1 MNIMEKKVGL
11 FEDINSDIKSCECI
25 NVDER
30 HEIHR
35 YTMHD
40 GTIYSVPSFKI
51 NSEYI
56 NDLIGKLAERK
67 NHVYPVNVNDIESIC
82 ESIVAYMELY
92 VQLKEVYRFLSTT
105 KKNNTESNDIISR
118 VHSQLDI
125 AQKNVAINS
134 RNVANEVPVWFGLSS
149 HGTFKY
155 PGKNPRDEWSN
166 QQHVW
171 NIDRK
176 YDCKLSGDLINYI
189 PKRKDMYLSIAT
201 SWTPYIPSEDEI
213 YGASELTNVNPPRR
227 RRPINWLAPQ
237 DGVNTP
243 QVTSQDDVNTS
254 QVTPQNNSVT
264 LPRRRRMVDLS
275 ALQNDANTS
284 QVTPQNN
291 SVTLPRRRRPI
302 NSLAPQDGVNTP
314 QVTPQNNSV
323 TLPRRR
329 RPINWL
335 APQDDVNTSQVTSQ
349 DDTVAPQLKKVIR
362 RQKND
367 SNS

>member
-105 KKNNTESNDIISR
+105 KKNNTESHDIISR

-125 AQKNVAINS
+125 AQKNVEINS
-134 RNVANEVPVWFGLSS
+134 QNVANEVPVWFGLSS

-213 YGASELTNVNPPRR
+213 YGASELANVNQPRR

-237 DGVNTP
+237 D
-243 QVTSQDDVNTS
+243 DV
-254 QVTPQNNSVT
+254 
-264 LPRRRRMVDLS
+264 
-275 ALQNDANTS
+275 NTS

-302 NSLAPQDGVNTP
+302 NSLAPQDDVNTS

-329 RPINWL
+329 HPINSL
-335 APQDDVNTSQVTSQ
+335 APQNDVNTSQVTPQ
-349 DDTVAPQLKKVIR
+349 NDTVAPQLKKVIR
-362 RQKND
+362 RRKND